1 MGFLAEHISESFVVL
16 PILVALL
23 IFGLVAAIFAI
34 LLNSR
39 RRSRTELRREDTF
52 LPPLFVGGVVPK
64 EETYVVPR
72 DWRPTNSLTSSNGKA
87 VYSPLSIP
95 IGPPP
100 QKQSNRLVQSIIR
113 VLPPRPGTSDFV

>member
-1 MGFLAEHISESFVVL
+1 MGFLAISESFVVL

-23 IFGLVAAIFAI
+23 IFGLVAAIFAV
-34 LLNSR
+34 LMKNR
-39 RRSRTELRREDTF
+39 NRSRTELSREDTF

-72 DWRPTNSLTSSNGKA
+72 DWRPTSLSSNGRA

-100 QKQSNRLVQSIIR
+100 QKPSNRLVQSIIR

>member
-1 MGFLAEHISESFVVL
+1 MGFLAEHMSESFVVL

-23 IFGLVAAIFAI
+23 IFGLVAAIFAV
-34 LLNSR
+34 LLKNR
-39 RRSRTELRREDTF
+39 KRSRTELRREDTF

-72 DWRPTNSLTSSNGKA
+72 DWRPTSLSSSNGRA

-95 IGPPP
+95 IGPPQ
-100 QKQSNRLVQSIIR
+100 QKQTSNRLVQSIIR